1 MATSVTRSSW
11 MANVSLVLATVVHAT
26 QGQGSVLSVWVTRR
40 GGVVS
45 AVRVATG
52 DFPTRD
58 VNRAVVRRLVRWRMS
73 AMSLPGS
80 VSAKPA
86 TADEGVTSV
95 IVATET
101 WTLIVRRAS
110 VM

>member
-1 MATSVTRSSW
+1 M
-11 MANVSLVLATVVHAT
+11 
-26 QGQGSVLSVWVTRR
+26 
-40 GGVVS
+40 S

-95 IVATET
+95 
-101 WTLIVRRAS
+101 
-110 VM
+110 M